1 MKRLYS
7 SALTLCTFL
16 SISAQEVVWQK
27 DIKSSTQDFLSQMT
41 TTIDQQYLITGS
53 SIPSRTSGTTP
64 STGSGTA
71 LSRASGIS
79 SLSKAG
85 STLPFG
91 SAQGKLAQGPQ
102 NNGYDFHL
110 VKLNQQGEE
119 VWEKYFSGQNHDFL
133 SATVNTQEG
142 GFLLAGTTFSG
153 KGLDKKE
160 DSKGGSDIWLI
171 RINEF
176 GDELWQKTIGGASD
190 EEARAVIQTTDMGFF
205 VAGNVAFGSL
215 PFDSAQGTEQGSLRE
230 PQGTS
235 GTQGTRGYGSKDV
248 LVVRLDKNGKEL
260 SQLVL
265 GGKGLDEVEKMI
277 PTKDGGALLGVYS
290 RSNAVEGS
298 GMPDSGSKAISQK
311 PKASGNYGEGD
322 YWIIK
327 LSKDGKMEWEKN
339 FGGTGDDHLRTLALT
354 STGYLIGGES
364 RSERSGNKAV
374 GIEEG
379 TDLWLISLDERG
391 EEIWQK
397 SYNFKN
403 RDVLMGMSVI
413 STPNPSR
420 GGESTHLTKGIL
432 LGGYTQAEGR
442 IESDDETF
450 WMLYLDQNG
459 NEQWRKHVKGESK
472 KKEERLS
479 DIKLN
484 RDGSIVLAG
493 TSAEELGKENWKIVK
508 LGDKQIDQLIEKQDI
523 KIYPNPVSE
532 YAYVEINMDDGS
544 GMLGDGKTEAE
555 ITVYDMGGRQLQSVK
570 TKNKVT
576 KINTQALIQG
586 AYLVS
591 VKTNDNK
598 TASAKLIKK

>member
-1 MKRLYS
+1 MKKFYMG
-7 SALTLCTFL
+7 ALFLCTVQGF
-16 SISAQEVVWQK
+16 SSQEVLWQK
-27 DIKSSTQDFLSQMT
+27 DIKSSTQDFISQVT

-53 SIPSRTSGTTP
+53 SIQSNNQQPGAN
-64 STGSGTA
+64 GQ
-71 LSRASGIS
+71 
-79 SLSKAG
+79 K
-85 STLPFG
+85 
-91 SAQGKLAQGPQ
+91 Q

-119 VWEKYFSGQNHDFL
+119 VWEKYFGGKNHDFL

-142 GFLLAGTTFSG
+142 GFLLAGTSYSS
-153 KGLDKKE
+153 KGLDKKD

-176 GDELWQKTIGGASD
+176 GDELWQKTIGGSSD
-190 EEARAVIQTTDMGFF
+190 EEARAVIQTTDFGFF
-205 VAGNVAFGSL
+205 VAGNVQNS
-215 PFDSAQGTEQGSLRE
+215 SK
-230 PQGTS
+230 
-235 GTQGTRGYGSKDV
+235 GYGSKDV

-277 PTKDGGALLGVYS
+277 PTMDGGALLGIYS
-290 RSNAVEGS
+290 RSNAG
-298 GMPDSGSKAISQK
+298 GSKK
-311 PKASGNYGEGD
+311 TENYGEGD

-327 LSKDGKMEWEKN
+327 LSKDGKVEWEKN
-339 FGGTGDDHLRTLALT
+339 FGGKGDDHIRTLAFT

-364 RSERSGNKAV
+364 RSERSGNKSV

-379 TDLWLISLDERG
+379 TDLWLISLNERG

-403 RDVLMGMSVI
+403 RDVLMGMGVI
-413 STPNPSR
+413 GNPS
-420 GGESTHLTKGIL
+420 TKNNQPTTKGIL

-459 NEQWRKHVKGESK
+459 NEQWRKHVKGESRK
-472 KKEERLS
+472 REERLS

-484 RDGSIVLAG
+484 RDGSIILAG

-508 LGDKQIDQLIEKQDI
+508 LGDTQLDQLIEKQDI
-523 KIYPNPVSE
+523 KIYPNPVSD
-532 YAYVEINMDDGS
+532 YTYVEIGFDF
-544 GMLGDGKTEAE
+544 KEAD
-555 ITVYDMGGRQLQSVK
+555 IVMYDMGGRQVQSLK

-576 KINTQALIQG
+576 KMNTQALIQG
-586 AYLVS
+586 AYIIS
-591 VKTNDNK
+591 VKTDVK
-598 TASAKLIKK
+598 TANAKLIKQ